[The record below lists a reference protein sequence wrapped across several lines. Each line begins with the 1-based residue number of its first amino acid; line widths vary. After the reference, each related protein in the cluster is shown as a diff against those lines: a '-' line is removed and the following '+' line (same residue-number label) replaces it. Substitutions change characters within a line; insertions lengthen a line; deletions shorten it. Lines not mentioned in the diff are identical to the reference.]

1 MGSSWH
7 TQKRKQHENR
17 EVCRCWPWKCE
28 DADFENWSDLAINQ
42 GMGFPGESDGKE
54 SACNAGDPG
63 WILGSGRSP
72 GEGNS
77 NPLQHSC
84 LGNPMDRGAWR
95 ATVHGVTKDSDM
107 TEWLTLSL
115 SYFPKEGG
123 AASPSVTMASHGM
136 SFFRRWCPAPFP
148 LDSPLES
155 NSIWTSH
162 IESEAIRI

>member
-84 LGNPMDRGAWR
+84 LGNPMDRG
-95 ATVHGVTKDSDM
+95 VDGLQFMGGKESDM
-107 TEWLTLSL
+107 TEWLTLSFL
-115 SYFPKEGG
+115 SRNGRATRSWERLTPWFEFNDIDSYVG
-123 AASPSVTMASHGM
+123 AEKQWENT
-136 SFFRRWCPAPFP
+136 FLLF
-148 LDSPLES
+148 
-155 NSIWTSH
+155 
-162 IESEAIRI
+162 